1 MSKIWQ
7 RYDRIQTINTGGT
20 AMVYIAVDK
29 VSGFPVA
36 IKELNNSYFR
46 SEIMR
51 KKFREEANRY
61 VYLDHPNIVGLHDF
75 HDYGDVQYLIME
87 YVEGVTISQY
97 MKRMRSPMP
106 FPMAS
111 SMMNQIAEALDFAHK
126 SGYIHLDI
134 KPSNVML
141 RPNLTVVIIDFGIA
155 HEALSGEL
163 GRPMGTPGYMSP
175 EQIEGAAVEATS
187 DIFSMGIMLY
197 EMVTGKL
204 PFGRA
209 SSNEEIFE
217 MTKSKELPP
226 IAAYYPQDVPLQERM
241 WKLIQRAT
249 AKRASD
255 RYADCTQFCNDL
267 KAIANV

>member
-20 AMVYIAVDK
+20 ALVYIAVDK

-36 IKELNNSYFR
+36 IKELNNAYFQ

-61 VYLDHPNIVGLHDF
+61 LYLDHPNIVSLHDF
-75 HDYGDVQYLIME
+75 HDYDDVQYLIME
-87 YVEGVTISQY
+87 YVDGVTISQY

-106 FPMAS
+106 YPMAA
-111 SMMNQIAEALDFAHK
+111 SMMIQIAEALDFAHK

-134 KPSNVML
+134 KPSNVIL
-141 RPNLTVVIIDFGIA
+141 KPDFNVVVIDFGIA

-175 EQIEGAAVEATS
+175 EQIDGGEVGATS
-187 DIFSMGIMLY
+187 DIFSMGMMLY
-197 EMVTGKL
+197 EMITGKL
-204 PFGRA
+204 AFSWA

-217 MTKSKELPP
+217 FTKTTVLPKVNP
-226 IAAYYPQDVPLQERM
+226 FYPQDNQNMDNM
-241 WKLIQRAT
+241 WRIIECAT
-249 AKRASD
+249 AKRASE
-255 RYADCTQFCNDL
+255 RYSDCTQFCNDL
-267 KAIANV
+267 RGIANV